1 MAVPSQAKPGHGKK
15 KHKEGTSQQEQG
27 ERMALRRNL
36 TKLLR
41 ETKDEKHALAADAEK
56 LLGRLEAANS
66 LSDSVTRAGDASL
79 DSEVLTI
86 LARGGAE
93 LIKKAARGS
102 LVKYSLDDYTRRLRR
117 LYGEEGRGSAGFKWD
132 ELARKRFSSWFRPAP
147 ATTHMLGPMSLGPP
161 QKRKHAKRRAR
172 RVVTGEGVRPE
183 ENDELED
190 VVPGEEGMLKET
202 DRNMETMF
210 RVLGQCPEKKAM
222 MMELCINHE
231 SFSQTVENIFTLSF
245 LVRDGRVAFRKTE
258 QGIEV
263 RKVTKEEAKGS
274 DGSGHGRMQF
284 VMSLSIA
291 EWKEWCA
298 AVAKPNALM
307 PNRAGAGAGAGA
319 AEGASG
325 SPRGGAAPS
334 QSQRK
339 KKTKKTK

>member
-1 MAVPSQAKPGHGKK
+1 MPGPSQEKAANGRK
-15 KHKEGTSQQEQG
+15 KHKENSNQEQQG
-27 ERMALRRNL
+27 ARMALRRNL

-41 ETKDEKHALAADAEK
+41 ETKDDKHELAADAEK

-102 LVKYSLDDYTRRLRR
+102 LVKYSLDDYTRRLKR
-117 LYGEEGRGSAGFKWD
+117 LFGDEDRGTVDFKWD
-132 ELARKRFSSWFRPAP
+132 ELARKRFSSWFRVAP
-147 ATTHMLGPMSLGPP
+147 ATTHMLGPMSLAPP
-161 QKRKHAKRRAR
+161 LKRKQAAKRKAR
-172 RVVTGEGVRPE
+172 RVVTGEGVRPDE
-183 ENDELED
+183 MEELED
-190 VVPGEEGMLKET
+190 VLQGEEGMLKET

-210 RVLGQCPEKKAM
+210 RVLGQCPENKAL

-245 LVRDGRVAFRKTE
+245 LVRDGRVSFRNTDE
-258 QGIEV
+258 GIEV
-263 RKVTKEEAKGS
+263 RKVSREEAKAA
-274 DGSGHGRMQF
+274 DGSGDGRMQF

-298 AVAKPNALM
+298 AVSKTNALM
-307 PNRAGAGAGAGA
+307 PNR
-319 AEGASG
+319 
-325 SPRGGAAPS
+325 GGA
-334 QSQRK
+334 
-339 KKTKKTK
+339 

>member
-1 MAVPSQAKPGHGKK
+1 MPRNMAGPSQEKTVHGRK
-15 KHKEGTSQQEQG
+15 KHKEIVSQQQQG

-41 ETKDEKHALAADAEK
+41 ETKDDKHELAADAGK

-66 LSDSVTRAGDASL
+66 LSDSVTRAGDATL

-102 LVKYSLDDYTRRLRR
+102 LVKYSLEDYTRRLKR
-117 LYGEEGRGSAGFKWD
+117 LYGDEGRGTTGFKWD
-132 ELARKRFSSWFRPAP
+132 ALARKRYSSWFRPAP
-147 ATTHMLGPMSLGPP
+147 ATTHMLGPMSLAPP

-183 ENDELED
+183 ENNELED

-210 RVLGQCPEKKAM
+210 RVLGQCPGNKAL
-222 MMELCINHE
+222 MMELCVNHE

-245 LVRDGRVAFRKTE
+245 LVRDGRVSFRKTDE
-258 QGIEV
+258 GIEV
-263 RKVTKEEAKGS
+263 RRVTKEEAKAA
-274 DGSGHGRMQF
+274 DGSAEGRMQF

-291 EWKEWCA
+291 EWKGWCA

-307 PNRAGAGAGAGA
+307 PNRAGAEPNA
-319 AEGASG
+319 
-325 SPRGGAAPS
+325 
-334 QSQRK
+334 K
-339 KKTKKTK
+339 H